1 MLKNSESQ
9 DFKEGSKNIAHMVTT
24 ANALTENDENEDF
37 LKKIKEEKQRELE
50 ESFKS
55 ERYKEEANAL
65 DAKRQKAEAFYNN
78 FRPILEFDFSPL
90 IPKNAKTRLF
100 KKRVKKDKKGNV
112 IQPEQT
118 PVPSQQPVVESKP
131 TYEDRSYG
139 IPLMVLM
146 LCLLT
151 IPYCI
156 ITIVLAVFNGFNA
169 IFDGIARFGK
179 PALIICGS
187 IATIIIM
194 TLVIYCILFVVDGFF
209 GTNIVSSLTA

>member
-1 MLKNSESQ
+1 M
-9 DFKEGSKNIAHMVTT
+9 
-24 ANALTENDENEDF
+24 
-37 LKKIKEEKQRELE
+37 
-50 ESFKS
+50 
-55 ERYKEEANAL
+55 
-65 DAKRQKAEAFYNN
+65 
-78 FRPILEFDFSPL
+78 
-90 IPKNAKTRLF
+90 
-100 KKRVKKDKKGNV
+100 
-112 IQPEQT
+112 
-118 PVPSQQPVVESKP
+118 PSQQPVVESKP